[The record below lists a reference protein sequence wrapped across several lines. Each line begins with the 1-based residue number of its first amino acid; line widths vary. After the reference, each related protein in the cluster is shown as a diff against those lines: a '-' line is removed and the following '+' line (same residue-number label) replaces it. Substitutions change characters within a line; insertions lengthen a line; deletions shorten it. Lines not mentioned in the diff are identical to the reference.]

1 MKSMTVDQK
10 LDVAYVE
17 LRKGKVA
24 RTVEFRPG
32 MLVDFDVSG
41 QVLGIEILSAQ
52 ELAPVVTKNSHRKTS
67 KKKSA

>member
-24 RTVEFRPG
+24 RTVARLRG
-32 MLVDFDVSG
+32 AGS
-41 QVLGIEILSAQ
+41 
-52 ELAPVVTKNSHRKTS
+52 N
-67 KKKSA
+67 